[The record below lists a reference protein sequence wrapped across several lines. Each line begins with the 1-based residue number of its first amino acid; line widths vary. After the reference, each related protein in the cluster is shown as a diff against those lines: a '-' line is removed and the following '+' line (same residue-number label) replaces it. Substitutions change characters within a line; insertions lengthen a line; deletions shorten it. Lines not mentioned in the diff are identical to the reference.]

1 MNHLSDDQL
10 YELATKI
17 ATRAAFSEADVA
29 NVHHIGQCD
38 ECYKMLC
45 CIIAMQDISLHLD
58 EFIVSPASTRA
69 TVPVQDNVTAVIR
82 IAISKVKTLL
92 EQVEANIAGWSF
104 DAPLAIA
111 GARSN
116 RSTHNIHKL
125 EDIDNSK
132 TFVAFD
138 PDKKVL
144 VIQIDGCTEDNLPVV
159 QLKMPDGSTQ
169 DVSLEKK
176 GSVLWAEVHDL
187 PEGEYKIFLNR

>member
-1 MNHLSDDQL
+1 MNHLTDDQL

-17 ATRAAFSEADVA
+17 ATRAAFSEVDVA
-29 NVHHIGQCD
+29 NLQHIGQCD

-58 EFIVSPASTRA
+58 EFIVSPASAQTA
-69 TVPVQDNVTAVIR
+69 ISAKENVTAVIR

-116 RSTHNIHKL
+116 RSTHNVHKL

-138 PDKKVL
+138 TDKKVL

>member
-1 MNHLSDDQL
+1 MNHLTDDQL

-17 ATRAAFSEADVA
+17 ATRAAFSEVDVA
-29 NVHHIGQCD
+29 NLQHIGQCD

-82 IAISKVKTLL
+82 IAISKVKSLL
-92 EQVEANIAGWSF
+92 EQVEANIAGWYF

-116 RSTHNIHKL
+116 RSAHNVHKL

-132 TFVAFD
+132 TFVAYD

-144 VIQIDGCTEDNLPVV
+144 VIQIDGSTEGNLPVV

-169 DVSLEKK
+169 DISLEKK

-187 PEGEYKIFLNR
+187 PEGDYNIFLKR